1 MALPDPE
8 PGLVIR
14 YSYLWHDEARRGQEE
29 GTKDRP
35 CAIVLA
41 VKKAEGAPQV
51 MVAPITH
58 TKPRDSDTGIFLPL
72 TVKRRLGLD
81 ELQSW
86 IITDDVDMFSW
97 PGPDLRPTGGDGN
110 TTFAFGYLPELLTEE
125 LIISV
130 QRNAN
135 SHGLAQSRRSS
146 LASLGHFTFA
156 YATGMNT

>member
-97 PGPDLRPTGGDGN
+97 PGPD
-110 TTFAFGYLPELLTEE
+110 
-125 LIISV
+125 
-130 QRNAN
+130 
-135 SHGLAQSRRSS
+135 
-146 LASLGHFTFA
+146 
-156 YATGMNT
+156 